1 MELTNNFYISE
12 INTLKVL
19 KAIEINSKFQYS
31 YWDSLI
37 ISTAISENCSLIYSE
52 DMQHNQT
59 IENKL
64 KIVNP
69 FI

>member
-1 MELTNNFYISE
+1 MKINLTYGY
-12 INTLKVL
+12 
-19 KAIEINSKFQYS
+19 A

-37 ISTAISENCSLIYSE
+37 ISTAINENCSLIYSE
-52 DMQHNQT
+52 DMQHNQS

-64 KIVNP
+64 KILNP